1 MGKHNICVIG
11 SGYVGLVTGACL
23 AECGHH
29 VVCVDSDRTKIAA
42 LRAGKIPIYE
52 PGLGPLIAKHKKAG
66 TLTFDTSIA
75 TAMNR
80 KGRTA
85 EVIFVAVGTPPRADG
100 SADLS
105 SVEAVA
111 REVAQNLK
119 AYALIVDKSTVPV
132 ETGDWVAKTVAR
144 FNRSKVPYDV
154 ASNPEFLS
162 EGSAVHDFFHPDRII
177 LGVPS
182 HRAEK
187 LLRSV
192 YAGIKAPVLL
202 TDVKS
207 AELIKHAS
215 NSFLATKISYAN
227 AIGILCEKVGA
238 DVALVTQGMGMD
250 RRIGPHFLRAGIGF
264 GGFCFPKDLEA
275 FRWIAK
281 QKGYDFKL
289 LEAVREINE
298 QQKNWVVQKL
308 EEELWNL
315 AGKRVA
321 LLGLSFKPDTDD
333 LRFAPSLEI
342 ISKLQDRGAEVVV
355 YDPIAMP
362 RARQL
367 LRGAHFAKN
376 PYEAV
381 AKADALA
388 LITEWAEFKKLD
400 FARVKKLMRT
410 PLLLDGR
417 NLYDPAKMRALGF
430 TYRGVGRP

>member
-1 MGKHNICVIG
+1 MGHHNICVIG

-23 AECGHH
+23 AECGHR
-29 VVCVDSDRTKIAA
+29 VICVDSDRTKIAA
-42 LRAGKIPIYE
+42 LRAGKVPIYE
-52 PGLGPLIAKHKKAG
+52 PGLKPLIAKHKKAG
-66 TLTFDTSIA
+66 TLAFETSIA
-75 TAMNR
+75 AAMSR
-80 KGRTA
+80 KGRPV

-105 SVEAVA
+105 SVETVA

-119 AYALIVDKSTVPV
+119 AYTLIVDKSTVPV

-144 FNRSKVPYDV
+144 FNRSKIPCDV

-162 EGSAVHDFFHPDRII
+162 EGSAVHDFFHPDRIV

-182 HRAEK
+182 RRAEK

-192 YAGIKAPVLL
+192 YAGIQAPVLV

-227 AIGILCEKVGA
+227 AIAVLCEKVGA

-250 RRIGPHFLRAGIGF
+250 RRIGPSFLRAGIGF

-298 QQKNWVVQKL
+298 QQKTWVVQKL

-315 AGKRVA
+315 AGKRIA
-321 LLGLSFKPDTDD
+321 LLGLAFKPDTDD

-342 ISKLQDRGAEVVV
+342 ISRLQSHGAEVVA

-362 RARQL
+362 RARRL
-367 LRGAHFAKN
+367 LRGTHFAKN
-376 PYEAV
+376 PYEAA

-400 FARVKKLMRT
+400 FARIKKLMRT